1 MLSRRRIRGNR
12 LRKPLKTRGRR
23 NTFRRNTSGRRRGK
37 KSGINM
43 GLRRSQTAVVARTR
57 VRICSKR

>member
-12 LRKPLKTRGRR
+12 LRKPLKMRGRR
-23 NTFRRNTSGRRRGK
+23 NMFRRNTSGRRRGK

-43 GLRRSQTAVVARTR
+43 GLPRRETTARTR
-57 VRICSKR
+57 ARICLKK